1 MPSSLVQRIRIR
13 FGAFFDRFQDAPC
26 AVLSVYRYLGKP
38 DREGPNACGAHTAT
52 VECEYA
58 IAVRIL
64 RARVQFAYEI
74 FVRPVSAA
82 QRRFPSGAEH
92 SPWAERPAARQAAPL
107 FGAAPGNICGRRQ
120 SLCRN
125 PRY

>member
-13 FGAFFDRFQDAPC
+13 FVAFFDRFQDAPC
-26 AVLSVYRYLGKP
+26 AVLSVYRYRGKP

-92 SPWAERPAARQAAPL
+92 SPWAERPSARQAAAPFRGAPGEN
-107 FGAAPGNICGRRQ
+107 FGGRAAPCW
-120 SLCRN
+120 
-125 PRY
+125 